1 MHVKTLPHTLNLD
14 IDERLAAAA
23 ELNEEKSRAERLLQ
37 ALSWKQCLEPRYPLI
52 VALVGGTGTGK
63 STLFNSLAGRA
74 VSAVGIRRPCTLTA
88 MVFVHHDWE
97 EQFRNCPF
105 SRRRKE
111 IVGEA
116 TSSEVRLET
125 HDNAD
130 LAGFLLVDTPD
141 VDSVELGNR
150 LVAEDFFF
158 LSDVMVFV
166 TSQEKYG
173 DLSGQRVRE
182 EAKAWGKMTLLVMN
196 KVVSTTAFEDFR
208 KSVAPSE
215 RAIADVIRVE
225 RLDSMPELIPGLWR
239 HEGFL
244 ALRNL
249 GSKEHREEAR
259 RDEMVRL
266 VSQTRL
272 RLETLEESLS
282 VQFERINRVNERIG
296 TLLDGVRQELN
307 AELDDVV
314 SVDVEAHIQERLQQ
328 LLRKYDIFFVPRMII
343 RNAVKKA
350 LGLVAELLFSSTSES
365 ENGEKALRSEDLETT
380 RSSVRLEPLQ
390 SAVAKLNLRIAEMLA
405 SDPTLE
411 DLRRVART
419 DVPAFDEAEI
429 RRRFEKA
436 FPGVQSLLEAEFNRL
451 RAGLTLGDEVKL
463 YGSYT
468 VWALLLVTAE
478 IVLGG
483 GFTLLDAL
491 LNTAIVPFIPK
502 WLLNLK
508 IVDLLREIGERVD
521 REYRDSLR
529 TILEQQ
535 GEVYVTIF
543 RGLVPDEEAVEA
555 VHGLRL
561 GLSGAPG

>member
-1 MHVKTLPHTLNLD
+1 MKTLPYTLNLS
-14 IDERLAAAA
+14 IDERLATAV

-37 ALSWKQCLEPRYPLI
+37 ALSWKQGLEPGYPLI

-88 MVFVHHDWE
+88 MVFVHRDWE

-105 SRRRKE
+105 FLRRKE
-111 IVGEA
+111 VAGEA
-116 TSSEVRLET
+116 GSSEVTLET

-130 LAGFLLVDTPD
+130 LTGFLLVDTPD

-150 LVAEDFFF
+150 QVAEDFLF
-158 LSDVMVFV
+158 LSDVLVFV

-182 EAKAWGKMTLLVMN
+182 EAKAWGKTTLLVMN
-196 KVVSTTAFEDFR
+196 KVVSDTAFEDFR

-215 RAIADVIRVE
+215 RSIADVVRVE
-225 RLDSMPELIPGLWR
+225 RVESMPELIPGLWER
-239 HEGFL
+239 EGFV
-244 ALRNL
+244 ALRSL

-259 RDEMVRL
+259 RPEIVRL

-328 LLRKYDIFFVPRMII
+328 LLRKYDIFIVPRMII

-350 LGLVAELLFSSTSES
+350 LGLVAELLFSSTRES

-411 DLRRVART
+411 DLRSVART
-419 DVPAFDEAEI
+419 DVPTLDEAEI
-429 RRRFEKA
+429 RRRFEEA
-436 FPGVQSLLEAEFNRL
+436 FPGVQSLLEAEFDRL
-451 RAGLTLGDEVKL
+451 RAGLTLGDELKL

-529 TILEQQ
+529 TIVEQQ
-535 GEVYVTIF
+535 GEVYVTVF
-543 RGLVPDEEAVEA
+543 RGLLPDEKAVKD
-555 VHGLRL
+555 VRSLRL
-561 GLSGAPG
+561 GLSGRAG

>member
-1 MHVKTLPHTLNLD
+1 M
-14 IDERLAAAA
+14 
-23 ELNEEKSRAERLLQ
+23 
-37 ALSWKQCLEPRYPLI
+37 
-52 VALVGGTGTGK
+52 
-63 STLFNSLAGRA
+63 
-74 VSAVGIRRPCTLTA
+74 
-88 MVFVHHDWE
+88 
-97 EQFRNCPF
+97 
-105 SRRRKE
+105 
-111 IVGEA
+111 
-116 TSSEVRLET
+116 
-125 HDNAD
+125 
-130 LAGFLLVDTPD
+130 
-141 VDSVELGNR
+141 
-150 LVAEDFFF
+150 
-158 LSDVMVFV
+158 
-166 TSQEKYG
+166 
-173 DLSGQRVRE
+173 
-182 EAKAWGKMTLLVMN
+182 
-196 KVVSTTAFEDFR
+196 
-208 KSVAPSE
+208 
-215 RAIADVIRVE
+215 
-225 RLDSMPELIPGLWR
+225 
-239 HEGFL
+239 
-244 ALRNL
+244 
-249 GSKEHREEAR
+249 
-259 RDEMVRL
+259 
-266 VSQTRL
+266 
-272 RLETLEESLS
+272 
-282 VQFERINRVNERIG
+282 
-296 TLLDGVRQELN
+296 
-307 AELDDVV
+307 
-314 SVDVEAHIQERLQQ
+314 EAHIQERLQQ